1 MFCQGCGK
9 EISDDTKFCPACGR
23 PTDGSDVPLK
33 GASQPTPAS
42 PKSLNNKMLLIIG
55 IAVIVVLVIIIL
67 LIGNKGKSK
76 DSDVSDEVSTE
87 NVTQHDS
94 KDSALSDFVGDWRV
108 CKDIQ
113 SNSYAFDYEVPYYL
127 RIESEG
133 LTGVAEG
140 PEIEGDM
147 ESWRFVGETV
157 YFSVGTNKMD
167 SYEENGNEYFEFSS
181 ELYEKG
187 GNGRHDVGI
196 RFYYNNSDNVL
207 VMELNVPEDGDWVRC
222 HEYKK
227 VDSIQQD
234 RIERGQ
240 TLNQPD
246 TTGNTYHF

>member
-23 PTDGSDVPLK
+23 PTDGS
-33 GASQPTPAS
+33 ASS
-42 PKSLNNKMLLIIG
+42 PKAPAQSTTPPKSFNNKLLLIIG
-55 IAVIVVLVIIIL
+55 IAVIAVLVIIIL

-94 KDSALSDFVGDWRV
+94 KDSTLSDYVGDWRV

-167 SYEENGNEYFEFSS
+167 SYEENGHEYFEFSS

>member
-23 PTDGSDVPLK
+23 PTDGSAVPSK
-33 GASQPTPAS
+33 GASQSPPTPS
-42 PKSLNNKMLLIIG
+42 KSVNNKMLLIIG
-55 IAVIVVLVIIIL
+55 GAVIVLLIVIIVI
-67 LIGNKGKSK
+67 IGSKGKDKSSNVSDEAKSENIFSQGSK
-76 DSDVSDEVSTE
+76 DSS
-87 NVTQHDS
+87 
-94 KDSALSDFVGDWRV
+94 LSDYLGDWRL

-113 SNSYAFDYEVPYYL
+113 SNSYAFDYEVPSYL

-133 LTGVAEG
+133 LTAVGDG

-157 YFSVGTNKMD
+157 FFSVGTNKID
-167 SYEENGNEYFEFSS
+167 SYEENGNEYFELTS

-196 RFYYNNSDNVL
+196 RFYYNDSDGVL

-240 TLNQPD
+240 MLNQPD

>member
-23 PTDGSDVPLK
+23 PTDGS
-33 GASQPTPAS
+33 ASS
-42 PKSLNNKMLLIIG
+42 PKAPAQSTTPPKSFNNKLLLIIG
-55 IAVIVVLVIIIL
+55 VAVIAVLVIIIL

-94 KDSALSDFVGDWRV
+94 KDSALSDYVGDWRV

-133 LTGVAEG
+133 LTGVAAG

>member
-9 EISDDTKFCPACGR
+9 EISDDTRFCPACGR
-23 PTDGSDVPLK
+23 PTGGSVSSPNVP
-33 GASQPTPAS
+33 SQSAPAS
-42 PKSLNNKMLLIIG
+42 PKSLNNKMLLIIC
-55 IAVIVVLVIIIL
+55 IAVIVILVIIIAV
-67 LIGNKGKSK
+67 ISGKGKN
-76 DSDVSDEVSTE
+76 SDKSDGISTE
-87 NVTQHDS
+87 NAVQKES
-94 KDSALSDFVGDWRV
+94 NNSPLSDYQGDWCV

-133 LTGVAEG
+133 ITGVAEG

-147 ESWRFVGETV
+147 ESWRFVGETE
-157 YFSVGTNKMD
+157 YFSEGTNKID
-167 SYEENGNEYFEFSS
+167 SYEENGNEYFELSS

-196 RFYYNNSDNVL
+196 RFYYNDSDGVL

-240 TLNQPD
+240 MLNQPD
-246 TTGNTYHF
+246 TTGNTYNF